1 MSKWKK
7 VLVELQEPLKISMMI
22 FTPAVLLVLGG
33 FHFMSPTVLSQLIDL
48 RKEEVNKAV
57 VKEVTERIDTVV
69 DKKLKGKDI
78 EKIKSAGS
86 VTQEELEAI
95 NKSIQTQVQEETKKA
110 TKDELENLAKTLK
123 ADLYKDLSLSVIFA
137 IASIF
142 AAFAVKDILTEI
154 LKKEEREQV
163 ITDITSNVK
172 KSLEESIGMT
182 RKDPSKNL
190 SQELEYNLQQ
200 YAEITINNKIKDPIV
215 RLDEGLKSIEVIS
228 TKVKEIEY
236 EAADL
241 TASQISGNLTN
252 PIVLNTYLRPISIIQ
267 ELIKIRPTDE
277 VLKLCREYQLK
288 SLQTRIENELP
299 HGKSREELEQFT
311 GYIEDNQS
319 TEDLQE
325 DLFNKSL
332 RDAMNSI
339 LDIRMCQFNELLT
352 NLLSKSSD
360 PEQKK
365 EIEEKIAAIL
375 DLNTPGARLLK
386 RMNAQSSDANFNKAN
401 IDSRSN
407 TFPGKVPR
415 QSVSGGS
422 LPSSKPPSI

>member
-154 LKKEEREQV
+154 LKKEEEKALQDRIMKTLAE
-163 ITDITSNVK
+163 TFGLSEDCTERAKDPKPKNLLLTMES
-172 KSLEESIGMT
+172 SIGDLIRSNTTKMGEIKEELT
-182 RKDPSKNL
+182 NTNTNSFKDV
-190 SQELEYNLQQ
+190 
-200 YAEITINNKIKDPIV
+200 KIQ
-215 RLDEGLKSIEVIS
+215 LGW
-228 TKVKEIEY
+228 IEY
-236 EAADL
+236 ELASLALHKEEAKRPDKELTEHKCRIHAAL
-241 TASQISGNLTN
+241 GNLLEIDAAEKSTIQGLKDCEN
-252 PIVLNTYLRPISIIQ
+252 MYFVLADGEDPSELRCDNHNYKFEIMLARINLVLNNIDNPSREVSEII
-267 ELIKIRPTDE
+267 TS
-277 VLKLCREYQLK
+277 LK
-288 SLQTRIENELP
+288 TRIAERQVRLSY
-299 HGKSREELEQFT
+299 H
-311 GYIEDNQS
+311 
-319 TEDLQE
+319 TE
-325 DLFNKSL
+325 
-332 RDAMNSI
+332 A
-339 LDIRMCQFNELLT
+339 
-352 NLLSKSSD
+352 SD
-360 PEQKK
+360 Q
-365 EIEEKIAAIL
+365 INAG
-375 DLNTPGARLLK
+375 TPK
-386 RMNAQSSDANFNKAN
+386 YD
-401 IDSRSN
+401 RSE
-407 TFPGKVPR
+407 
-415 QSVSGGS
+415 
-422 LPSSKPPSI
+422 